1 MDCVLA
7 GTSLTRMTSTG
18 RVVRDKHRPFLQV
31 LPLGTAVT
39 VSSLTILLVV
49 NVFYLCVC
57 FLFWKFPSGN

>member
-1 MDCVLA
+1 MDCVLV

-18 RVVRDKHRPFLQV
+18 RVIREIHSPFPQV

-49 NVFYLCVC
+49 NN
-57 FLFWKFPSGN
+57 FLEVPSGN